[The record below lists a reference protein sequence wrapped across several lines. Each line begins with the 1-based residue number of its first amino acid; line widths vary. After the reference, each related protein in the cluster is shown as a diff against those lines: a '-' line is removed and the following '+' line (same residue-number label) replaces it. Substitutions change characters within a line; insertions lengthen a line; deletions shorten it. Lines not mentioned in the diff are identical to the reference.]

1 MSDVLDK
8 DPALPWFVCP
18 LIVNQA
24 SDWSESFSPDSTT
37 LSDLRL
43 AGYLTVDRGSHKAD
57 KAKAAEARPRSK
69 EFVEVLDEWAAFQ
82 NDLIHQMDLFAACLA
97 QRDCFRSLLR
107 RSVTG
112 TATSGRK

>member
-1 MSDVLDK
+1 LCEENGCV
-8 DPALPWFVCP
+8 AEGQRNF
-18 LIVNQA
+18 
-24 SDWSESFSPDSTT
+24 
-37 LSDLRL
+37 
-43 AGYLTVDRGSHKAD
+43 DRGSHKAD
-57 KAKAAEARPRSK
+57 KPKAAEARPRSK

-112 TATSGRK
+112 TVTSGHK